1 MIMPKKKHQ
10 TSSRQSP
17 PSQMGSSGSE
27 SETSDEPVSGFI
39 CPHCRYRSD
48 EFNFIC
54 PECGRPYMRDFID
67 WRMYPRDPELRG
79 TLYYNPFW
87 ARIWLALTILGLV
100 VAILVVIT
108 WSIY

>member
-1 MIMPKKKHQ
+1 
-10 TSSRQSP
+10 
-17 PSQMGSSGSE
+17 
-27 SETSDEPVSGFI
+27 
-39 CPHCRYRSD
+39 
-48 EFNFIC
+48 
-54 PECGRPYMRDFID
+54 MRDFID